1 MAPKLTLCLITKNEE
16 ALLPGCLDSVKG
28 VVDEIVL
35 VDTGSTDR
43 TMELARAAGA
53 TVLERPWDDDF
64 AAPRNLAA
72 RHAKGGWILMLDA
85 DERLAPGAGRALH
98 RKSGFHLGMSA
109 PQHTRR
115 QPPRSLRQAGTARP
129 WYCRSSGTS
138 AGWSGVIY
146 NPTGGGC
153 SGQAA
158 GCSTWTWSTSA
169 YPRLLRDRD
178 KRRRNIAL
186 LRRRCELEAEDITPY
201 SYLALELQ
209 EDGKYEEAAAVI
221 AQAWAM
227 LDRQPPY
234 RCFHRLSA
242 ARGILA
248 LRKADAALAR
258 ETGLV
263 AEAHNGPHPDFDYLK
278 GFADEIG
285 AMRAT
290 PRSEERVELLRKAA
304 ASFEAA
310 LRRLASDGPFE
321 YLGSVNEVRCHLHL
335 GVIRLMEGRPQD
347 SLKAFTEALRVE
359 PKNPSARVGA
369 AEALVELGDAA
380 KALQIVE
387 PASGPLPTAGSSRR
401 RRPSSWGRPA
411 TRAALGRSG
420 TARATSAC
428 TAGPGT
434 GAQKR
439 SSPWQVAGG
448 RHHGVAAPGRPPNK
462 PGWRGAAEG
471 GTRPSARRRATDRL
485 HRLGEGLGDGSEDPL
500 SLPGGTCVAGE
511 RRGRQ
516 PQADEAVDLGEAI
529 AELGGLAPVQRGV
542 QLDHDVGGLHERWG
556 GLGRPTCLQGGGA
569 RPDVPEGRLEQE
581 HHEALR

>member
-98 RKSGFHLGMSA
+98 RAIKKGGFHLGMVRLHNA
-109 PQHTRR
+109 HTREAPAAEVVSGKAR
-115 QPPRSLRQAGTARP
+115 NGPAMVLPRVFRNADGLEWR
-129 WYCRSSGTS
+129 
-138 AGWSGVIY
+138 GVIHES
-146 NPTGGGC
+146 TGEWLLRSKGRRVLLDVDLVHLGY
-153 SGQAA
+153 
-158 GCSTWTWSTSA
+158 T
-169 YPRLLRDRD
+169 PDMLRDRD

-290 PRSEERVELLRKAA
+290 PRSEERAELLRKAA
-304 ASFEAA
+304 VSFEAA

-387 PASGPLPTAGSSRR
+387 PALGALPDG
-401 RRPSSWGRPA
+401 WLI
-411 TRAALGRSG
+411 AA
-420 TARATSAC
+420 
-428 TAGPGT
+428 
-434 GAQKR
+434 
-439 SSPWQVAGG
+439 
-448 RHHGVAAPGRPPNK
+448 AAAERL
-462 PGWRGAAEG
+462 GAAG
-471 GTRPSARRRATDRL
+471 DARLFLGKAKERNGSGYECL
-485 HRLGEGLGDGSEDPL
+485 HR
-500 SLPGGTCVAGE
+500 
-511 RRGRQ
+511 
-516 PQADEAVDLGEAI
+516 
-529 AELGGLAPVQRGV
+529 
-542 QLDHDVGGLHERWG
+542 W
-556 GLGRPTCLQGGGA
+556 A
-569 RPDVPEGRLEQE
+569 R
-581 HHEALR
+581 HEALEKALASP